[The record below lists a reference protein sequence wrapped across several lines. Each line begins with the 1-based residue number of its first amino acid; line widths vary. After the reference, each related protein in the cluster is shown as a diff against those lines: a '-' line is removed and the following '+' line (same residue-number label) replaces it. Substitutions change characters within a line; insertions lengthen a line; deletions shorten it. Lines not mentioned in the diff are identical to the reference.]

1 MKFQELLCYIILIGL
16 LIFFIGE
23 RKKDEPKINVLHEA
37 ENIAVPED
45 YRKIIGY
52 DSVEAV
58 FFMGKWEV
66 NFCYPNQWEFEKF
79 KLDTTKK

>member
-1 MKFQELLCYIILIGL
+1 MKIQELLCYVILIGL

-37 ENIAVPED
+37 ENVAVPED

-52 DSVEAV
+52 DSVEII
-58 FFMGKWEV
+58 FTGGKWWV
-66 NFCYPNQWEFEKF
+66 NFCYPNEWVLNKF
-79 KLDTTKK
+79 KFDTTKK